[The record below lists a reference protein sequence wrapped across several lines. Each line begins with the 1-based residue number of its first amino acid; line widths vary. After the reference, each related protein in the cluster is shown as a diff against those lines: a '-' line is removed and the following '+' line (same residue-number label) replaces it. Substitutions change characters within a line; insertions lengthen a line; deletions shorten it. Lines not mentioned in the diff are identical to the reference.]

1 MIAEALEVHPATVA
15 RVRQQYVTA
24 GLDVALYAK
33 PPQREYRR
41 KLDGEQEARLV
52 ALACSAPP
60 EGHKRW
66 TLRLLADRLVELQV
80 VESVSY
86 ETVRQALQQTG
97 SSRG

>member
-1 MIAEALEVHPATVA
+1 M
-15 RVRQQYVTA
+15 RQHYATA
-24 GLDVALYAK
+24 GLDAALYAK

-41 KLDGEQEARLV
+41 KLDGQQEARLV
-52 ALACSAPP
+52 ALTCSAPP

-86 ETVRQALQQTG
+86 ETVRQVLKQT
-97 SSRG
+97 SSSHG